1 MTKLL
6 PLITTAHPHKQHAL
20 WLLAILLFAVL
31 NSHAAPRITPAFYY
45 GTPSFPQG
53 LRNFNTW
60 VVEPARFNHP
70 QLIAR
75 HQDKLY
81 AYVSLGEVDTKRPY
95 LSKLPTAWL
104 IGNNPTWQSRVIDQ
118 SAAGWPRFFV
128 DEIIAPLRQQG
139 YRHFFLDTLDSY
151 HLVAT
156 TADARQKQE
165 QGMIEAIRLL
175 KSRYPDTR
183 LIINRGFEILPQIKE
198 QVMAVVAESLF
209 QSWNNTTQRYVAVNE
224 NDRTWLLGQL
234 NRVRDE
240 YRLPVIVIDY
250 APPAERAQARD
261 IAAKIKAHGFIPW
274 VSDGHLASMGVGT
287 VDPLP
292 RKILMMYDEPPEGE
306 TDTLKESQIHRYAA
320 MPLNYL
326 GYVPEYWN
334 IRTAGL
340 PDASLTGRYAG
351 IVTWFNSAEASH
363 SAELGEWLLR
373 QVDQGVPVATLGY
386 FGFSLAGKPATR
398 LGFKFQARTASN
410 PIRVLTAA
418 PQAAHEAQP
427 LPLADEFF
435 PLEADKRAEVWL
447 RTSDGKAT
455 QDAVAITS
463 WGGYALSPFVL
474 SNVTLMDT
482 VSARWLI
489 DPIRFFKQAL
499 KLPDMP
505 VPDVTTENGN
515 RLLITHID
523 GDGFASKAEFPGAP
537 WAADVL
543 YREILQR
550 YPLPTTVSVIE
561 GEISKSGLYPKLAG
575 ALEPIAR
582 KLFAL
587 PHVEAASHSYS
598 HPFRWKK
605 LPVGGA
611 NEGYNLSIPGYAYD
625 VDREIAGS
633 VRYVDSLLPEGK
645 RCQVFLWT
653 GDCNPSKATLEK
665 ADQAG
670 LLNMNGGETTIS
682 KMNPTLTAV
691 APLGIPRDDIFQV
704 YAPNQNEN
712 MYTNLWTGPFYG
724 YERAI
729 ETFQLT
735 ETPRRLKPINI
746 YYHTYSASKPAS
758 LKALKRVYEWALD
771 QSTMPVH
778 ASTYIRKVHDFN
790 ALTLAREG
798 QGWRIEGG
806 NETRTLRI
814 PARMGYPDLTRS
826 ENIVG
831 WWDEGDIRYVH
842 LADAS
847 SSLLVLA
854 DRPANRP
861 WLARANGRVSATPTG
876 WAFSGHQPLKLVLG
890 GVERCSVKA
899 DGKPVLLQ
907 RSPGGYAS
915 LKLAT
920 HHARVEVRCAQ

>member
-1 MTKLL
+1 MKKQSLL
-6 PLITTAHPHKQHAL
+6 TATIQQPKQHAL
-20 WLLAILLFAVL
+20 WLLAVLLFAVL
-31 NSHAAPRITPAFYY
+31 NAHAAQRITPAFYY
-45 GTPSFPQG
+45 GASSFPQD

-60 VVEPARFNHP
+60 VVEPSQFNDP

-75 HQDKLY
+75 HQDTLF
-81 AYVSLGEVDTKRPY
+81 AYVSLGEVDAKRPY
-95 LSKLPTAWL
+95 LSKLPAAWL
-104 IGNNPTWQSRVIDQ
+104 VGDNPTWKSRVIDQ

-151 HLVAT
+151 HLIAPT
-156 TADARQKQE
+156 PETRQKQE
-165 QGMIEAIRLL
+165 QGMVEAIRLL
-175 KSRYPDTR
+175 KSRFPDTR
-183 LIINRGFEILPQIKE
+183 LIVNRGFEILPQIKD
-198 QVMAVVAESLF
+198 QVVAVAAESLF
-209 QSWNNTTQRYVAVNE
+209 QSWNNTTQRYVSVNE

-234 NRVRDE
+234 NRIRDD

-261 IAAKIKAHGFIPW
+261 IAAKIKAYGFIPW
-274 VSDGHLASMGVGT
+274 VSDGLLAGMGIGT
-287 VDPLP
+287 LEPLP
-292 RKILMMYDEPPEGE
+292 RKILMLYDEAPEG
-306 TDTLKESQIHRYAA
+306 DIDLLKESQIHRYAA

-326 GYVPEYWN
+326 GYVPEYRN
-334 IRTAGL
+334 IHTAGL
-340 PDASLTGRYAG
+340 PDASLAGRYAG

-363 SAELGEWLLR
+363 STALGEWLLR

-386 FGFSLAGKPATR
+386 FGFSLAGRPAAQ
-398 LGFKFQARTASN
+398 LGFKFQARISRN
-410 PIRVLTAA
+410 PIRVLTAV
-418 PQAAHEAQP
+418 PQAAYEAQP
-427 LPLADEFF
+427 LPLTDEFF

-447 RTSDGKAT
+447 RTTDGKDT
-455 QDAVAITS
+455 QDAVAITP

-474 SNVTLMDT
+474 SNVTLTDS

-489 DPIRFFKQAL
+489 DPITFFKQAL

-505 VPDVTTENGN
+505 VPDVTTENGK

-523 GDGFASKAEFPGAP
+523 GDGFASKAEFPGSP
-537 WAADVL
+537 WAAEVL

-561 GEISKSGLYPKLAG
+561 GEMAKTGLYPQLAG
-575 ALEPIAR
+575 TLEPIAR
-582 KLFAL
+582 KMFAL

-598 HPFRWKK
+598 HPFHWKK
-605 LPVGGA
+605 LQAGSTD
-611 NEGYNLSIPGYAYD
+611 EGYNLQIPGYAYD
-625 VDREIAGS
+625 VDREISGS
-633 VRYVDSLLPEGK
+633 VRYVDSLLPKGK

-653 GDCNPSKATLEK
+653 GDCNPSKATLIK
-665 ADQAG
+665 TDQAG

-682 KMNPTLTAV
+682 RMNPTLTAV
-691 APLGIPRDDIFQV
+691 APLGIPRDAIFQV

-712 MYTNLWTGPFYG
+712 LYTNLWTGPFYG
-724 YERAI
+724 YERVI

-758 LKALKRVYEWALD
+758 LKALKRVYDWALN
-771 QSTMPVH
+771 QSVMPIH
-778 ASTYIRKVHDFN
+778 ASTYIRKVLDFN

-842 LADAS
+842 LADAA

-854 DRPANRP
+854 DRPSSRP
-861 WLARANGRVSATPTG
+861 WLARANGRVSITPTG
-876 WAFSGHQPLKLVLG
+876 WAFSGHQPLKLELG

-899 DGKPVLLQ
+899 DGKPASLQ
-907 RSPGGYAS
+907 RTAGGYAS
-915 LKLAT
+915 LKLAA
-920 HHARVEVRCAQ
+920 HHARIEVRCAQ